1 MRRALLATACLSV
14 LFTLLCITSLHF
26 YPNLTFGKSWYKSK
40 PFNASVPQYLTEQIN
55 HRDETIAKLLLQID
69 DLRAINQKQA
79 GELKVEKGPES
90 SSHSLHLS
98 SSSSNGGGGG
108 ADSNSALS
116 LFGLHGVRVM
126 PFCNESDG
134 SFLPPLV
141 SYIQAPPS
149 LLHLYSDSRF
159 LLRLALTR
167 RCRRAKTILRAMLS
181 RCFRLHTR

>member
-1 MRRALLATACLSV
+1 MVFVALVIIRLILMIIPMTPSKNSASRR
-14 LFTLLCITSLHF
+14 TSIAPPISDLQVASGTQASN
-26 YPNLTFGKSWYKSK
+26 NL
-40 PFNASVPQYLTEQIN
+40 
-55 HRDETIAKLLLQID
+55 
-69 DLRAINQKQA
+69 
-79 GELKVEKGPES
+79 ELKVEKGPAQPLLPPPHKMTPVPEILLV
-90 SSHSLHLS
+90 HSKSAS

-141 SYIQAPPS
+141 SSIQAPLS
-149 LLHLYSDSRF
+149 LLHLYSVSRF
-159 LLRLALTR
+159 LVRLALTR

>member
-1 MRRALLATACLSV
+1 MRARTALMVFAALVMLVIIRLILTIITMTPSKYSA
-14 LFTLLCITSLHF
+14 FRRTSL
-26 YPNLTFGKSWYKSK
+26 FGLHGVSDGG
-40 PFNASVPQYLTEQIN
+40 PGP
-55 HRDETIAKLLLQID
+55 LLQID

-141 SYIQAPPS
+141 SSIQAPLS
-149 LLHLYSDSRF
+149 LLHLYSVSRF
-159 LLRLALTR
+159 LVRLALTR